1 MADARRAARHGTC
14 ARPPIAHLSGNL
26 TGLKPNQ
33 IRRLERLDRRR
44 VPPTRVVTPELAH
57 GLAELSAETGRQIG
71 ALVDRTGAVRHVIV
85 GSAHSTPIPDFGRV
99 RAGRSRFRGL
109 RLIHTRLDEPGLS
122 REDLTDLALLRLDVV
137 ATVAIAADG
146 RAGPIAIAHLLPP
159 SDGQEPWRILPPR
172 AVHDLDLPFDETIR
186 ALEEEFDR
194 KLGAIGVEQ
203 GAERAILVSVTRQGG
218 DDARHSLEELER
230 IAASAGLVV
239 VDRILQ
245 RRDKLD
251 AHTFMGRGRAE
262 DVAIRALG
270 NGATVLVFDQDLSPS
285 QSKALSDLT
294 QLKILDRTGLILDLF
309 AQRARSR
316 DGRLQVEL
324 AQLRYRMPHLKAR
337 DDSLSRL
344 SGGIGGRGPGET
356 RLEEDRRKARDR
368 IARLEREIE
377 TLAGQRAGR
386 RARRERTGIP
396 VVGLVGY
403 TNAGKS
409 SLLNKLTRSRVF
421 TEDRLFA
428 TLDPTS
434 RKLRLPSGR
443 VAVLTDTVGFIR
455 DLPEDLIAAFRATLE
470 ELSEAELLLH
480 VVDGSSPRA
489 ENQIA
494 IVESTLGALGLGDIP
509 VILALNKA
517 DAADRDSLLALQ
529 RASSGVIL
537 SAHSGEGLET
547 LLNRIDRALPLRP
560 WEASVSVATNVLD
573 ARGGDDAIAADALG
587 SPAPGRIDRA

>member
-1 MADARRAARHGTC
+1 M
-14 ARPPIAHLSGNL
+14 AHLSGNL

-33 IRRLERLDRRR
+33 LRRLERLDRRR
-44 VPPTRVVTPELAH
+44 VPTTRVLSPELAN
-57 GLAELSAETGRQIG
+57 GLAELSTETGRQVG
-71 ALVDRTGAVRHVIV
+71 VLVDRTGAVRHVIV
-85 GSAHSTPIPDFGRV
+85 GTAHSTPIPDFGRV
-99 RAGRSRFRGL
+99 RAGRSRVRGL
-109 RLIHTRLDEPGLS
+109 RLVHTRVEGAGLS
-122 REDLTDLALLRLDVV
+122 REDLTDLALLRLDLV
-137 ATVAIAADG
+137 ATVALADDG
-146 RAGPIAIAHLLPP
+146 RAGPVSVAHLVPP
-159 SDGQEPWRILPPR
+159 DDGHEPWRILPPKL
-172 AVHDLDLPFDETIR
+172 VHDLDLPFDDTIR

-203 GAERAILVSVTRQGG
+203 GAERAMLVSVTRHGG
-218 DDARHSLEELER
+218 EEARHSIDELER

-239 VDRILQ
+239 VERILQ

-368 IARLEREIE
+368 IARLEREVE
-377 TLAGQRAGR
+377 VLAGQRAGR

-396 VVGLVGY
+396 VVALVGY

-409 SLLNKLTRSRVF
+409 SLLNALTKAKVF
-421 TEDRLFA
+421 TQDRLFA

-434 RKLRLPSGR
+434 RKLRFASGR
-443 VAVLTDTVGFIR
+443 LALLTDTVGFIR
-455 DLPEDLIAAFRATLE
+455 DLPPDLVAAFRATLE
-470 ELSEAELLLH
+470 ELSEADLLLH

-489 ENQIA
+489 SAQIE
-494 IVESTLGALGLGDIP
+494 IVDGTLRELGLSELQ
-509 VILALNKA
+509 VIVALNKC
-517 DAADRDSLLALQ
+517 DAADRDALSALQ
-529 RASSGVIL
+529 RDTSGVIL
-537 SAHSGEGLET
+537 SAHTGEGLGA
-547 LLNRIDRALPLRP
+547 LLATIERLLPLRR
-560 WEASVSVATNVLD
+560 WESNGAGD
-573 ARGGDDAIAADALG
+573 AGAADDEA
-587 SPAPGRIDRA
+587 PADGPAESEAEPTDLEAR